1 MTFGVRMLQ
10 LFFPKQEAQ
19 RMELRRVI
27 LEASACAE
35 DLQRTLKEQRAILPN
50 ISKMNGTKKEM

>member
-1 MTFGVRMLQ
+1 MTFGVRMLK
-10 LFFPKQEAQ
+10 LLFPKQEAQ

-35 DLQRTLKEQRAILPN
+35 DLQRTLKEHHIAMPKI
-50 ISKMNGTKKEM
+50 KMNGKPKEM

>member
-1 MTFGVRMLQ
+1 MTLGIRVLK

-35 DLQRTLKEQRAILPN
+35 DLQRTLKEH
-50 ISKMNGTKKEM
+50 SKAMPKLIKTNGTKKDM